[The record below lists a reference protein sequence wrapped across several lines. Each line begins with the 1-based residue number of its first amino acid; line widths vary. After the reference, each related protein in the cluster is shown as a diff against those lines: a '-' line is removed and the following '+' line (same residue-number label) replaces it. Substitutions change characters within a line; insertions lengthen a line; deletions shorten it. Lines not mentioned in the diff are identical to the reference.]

1 MSMQGRKIST
11 NRFFLRRTL
20 LVLCLDFNSGWET
33 LRINTR
39 QSSPQDA
46 APEVPLYP
54 PCPQPENRCNIS
66 PTRTAQNLFGTRAL
80 QRESEELCQ
89 KNVPNRNSSPKP
101 LSKHRQGF
109 VRVTCVLVFISS
121 ALKLPSKHLAGAGN
135 LSSAHPRQGQHCY

>member
-1 MSMQGRKIST
+1 MLMQGRKIST
-11 NRFFLRRTL
+11 NGFFLRRTP

-39 QSSPQDA
+39 QLSPQDA

-54 PCPQPENRCNIS
+54 PCAQPENRCNIS
-66 PTRTAQNLFGTRAL
+66 PEQNLFGIRAL

-89 KNVPNRNSSPKP
+89 KNVPDRNSSPKP

-109 VRVTCVLVFISS
+109 VRVTCVFGV
-121 ALKLPSKHLAGAGN
+121 
-135 LSSAHPRQGQHCY
+135 Y